1 MGGTQLE
8 VSLEQY
14 GQTLVAESNL
24 TADWSYVRTE
34 NSAACSSLTYP
45 TASSSKH
52 STVDLTLDDQN
63 QYYCFKTEAG
73 GQTIYQK
80 AEIARQ
86 YNLDLKQDDELG
98 RATALDGDWMA
109 VGAPYDDG
117 HSGSNTGAVYL
128 YQKINDD
135 WTLRQEISD
144 KRQASPTCKAVTGL
158 ATQSPWMVTPW
169 RLGLMGVVAVIVE
182 PSTFSPAVV
191 ALGSLEK
198 EISSTSTVS
207 GFTSS
212 TLKVGDHFGYSVAL
226 DGDTLAVGA
235 YGDDGSSSSNQL
247 YGAVYVFTRSGSV
260 WSLQK
265 EISSIST
272 VSGFTSSTLKSHD
285 YFGYSVA
292 LDGDTLV
299 VGAYGDDGSSCSSC
313 GAVYIFTRSGTT
325 WSLQK
330 EISSTSTVS
339 GFTSSTL
346 KSYDFFG
353 YSVALDGNTLAVG
366 LMGMMAVVATV
377 NSTEPSMSS
386 PVVVVSGVCKR
397 RSLRFQLYLVLPVV
411 PSRAMTASVT
421 RSLWM
426 VIPWLLGPYGDD
438 GSSSYSQQYGAVYVF
453 TRSGSVWSLQ
463 KEISSTST
471 VSGFTSSTLKSDDY
485 FGQSVALDGDTL
497 AVGAYGDDG
506 SNCSGCGAVYIFTR
520 SGSTWSLDTEVSSE
534 PLCPLTSWQVVMS
547 LVKVLLLTVNIWLS
561 GFHTMTPVAVIPVW
575 FTSISRPVVT
585 GTCNKDWRVTVSAPV
600 ETALATPSPLM
611 AAPWPSGLITTT
623 ASAGL
628 FTSSPVTS
636 KTTGTWNR
644 KSPEQPTLI

>member
-1 MGGTQLE
+1 
-8 VSLEQY
+8 
-14 GQTLVAESNL
+14 
-24 TADWSYVRTE
+24 
-34 NSAACSSLTYP
+34 
-45 TASSSKH
+45 
-52 STVDLTLDDQN
+52 
-63 QYYCFKTEAG
+63 
-73 GQTIYQK
+73 
-80 AEIARQ
+80 
-86 YNLDLKQDDELG
+86 
-98 RATALDGDWMA
+98 
-109 VGAPYDDG
+109 
-117 HSGSNTGAVYL
+117 
-128 YQKINDD
+128 
-135 WTLRQEISD
+135 
-144 KRQASPTCKAVTGL
+144 
-158 ATQSPWMVTPW
+158 MVTPW

-366 LMGMMAVVATV
+366 A
-377 NSTEPSMSS
+377 
-386 PVVVVSGVCKR
+386 
-397 RSLRFQLYLVLPVV
+397 
-411 PSRAMTASVT
+411 
-421 RSLWM
+421 
-426 VIPWLLGPYGDD
+426 YGDD

-463 KEISSTST
+463 KEISSIST
-471 VSGFTSSTLKSDDY
+471 VSGFTSSTLKSYDR
-485 FGQSVALDGDTL
+485 FGYSVALDGDTL
-497 AVGAYGDDG
+497 AVGALWG
-506 SNCSGCGAVYIFTR
+506 
-520 SGSTWSLDTEVSSE
+520 
-534 PLCPLTSWQVVMS
+534 
-547 LVKVLLLTVNIWLS
+547 
-561 GFHTMTPVAVIPVW
+561 
-575 FTSISRPVVT
+575 
-585 GTCNKDWRVTVSAPV
+585 
-600 ETALATPSPLM
+600 
-611 AAPWPSGLITTT
+611 
-623 ASAGL
+623 
-628 FTSSPVTS
+628 
-636 KTTGTWNR
+636 
-644 KSPEQPTLI
+644 